1 MAEEKESLLK
11 NVKAQI
17 TAGVA
22 VVLTTLGTV
31 FSEKVEEFFG
41 VEGDD
46 AGVEVVQENNQSVN
60 VEGPT
65 IVVNIPEQKKDTV
78 VKKVYVKPVEK
89 PKEKEEKSI
98 GNLHKAK
105 EREKNENNSNYF
117 TNSNVFCTLV
127 FSTRRTTKTNVG
139 RCRNTRTKGSS
150 NILNLDSR
158 SNDFILGGMDYISL
172 WHPIRRS

>member
-22 VVLTTLGTV
+22 VVLATLGTV

-41 VEGDD
+41 VGGDD

-65 IVVNIPEQKKDTV
+65 IVLNVPEQKKDTV

-89 PKEKEEKSI
+89 PKEKEEKI
-98 GNLHKAK
+98 
-105 EREKNENNSNYF
+105 
-117 TNSNVFCTLV
+117 
-127 FSTRRTTKTNVG
+127 
-139 RCRNTRTKGSS
+139 
-150 NILNLDSR
+150 D
-158 SNDFILGGMDYISL
+158 
-172 WHPIRRS
+172 W